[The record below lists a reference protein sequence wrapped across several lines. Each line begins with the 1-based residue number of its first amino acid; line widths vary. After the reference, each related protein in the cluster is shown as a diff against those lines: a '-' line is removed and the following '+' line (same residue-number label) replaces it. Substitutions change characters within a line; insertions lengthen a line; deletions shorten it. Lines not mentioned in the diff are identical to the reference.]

1 MYGRLN
7 HMGNAGVIKINPC
20 RLESWKGVV
29 WMDLAR
35 WEWEQM
41 SVGMHWLIVS
51 LQVCRWSSC

>member
-35 WEWEQM
+35 WEWEQI

-51 LQVCRWSSC
+51 LQVCR